1 MDQLTQIAETL
12 DSGKIEAKDNLKKH
26 MYESKTDLYEYGQ
39 ITDGVDSCSDD
50 TRLTD
55 GSGSTAFAQVDTAVS
70 GSGTAVG
77 DTDEAGSR
85 RVQDNR
91 HTTSTA
97 TSGTD
102 VRPITTVDGSIIY
115 IPTTDTTDTAIAGTS
130 STGLTDQD
138 LEAFA
143 QLTVDGVFDDV
154 EKKINSI
161 PDKHDNKDPVNM
173 CCSTPMRADKHGGL
187 TCPKCG
193 AMQEN
198 TNSELLTNYSSEC
211 LSKSKYNTD
220 YASTRRKLIFD
231 TLREKQDKSPN
242 GLVFTN
248 EVLGRACDICVAI
261 LEIKTRR
268 NNVLKQIIAA
278 SLFKAAAESTYAVK
292 RSQIAKYMGI
302 TSMPLGES
310 ILDDMNRDGNIVLTQ
325 NVDFVS
331 GYLSGWCANLLVPD
345 KDKPTVMYAPLLPYV
360 SLGRQIVKISM
371 EKHIGSDSK
380 LASKCAGA
388 LWLMVLALGVKVK
401 DDEIDEMCDI
411 RKPTFLKY
419 CKQIDMY
426 KSHFV
431 KAFADHG
438 LKYVSTT
445 DKPTSK
451 STRTAKPKQVGLIA

>member
-1 MDQLTQIAETL
+1 
-12 DSGKIEAKDNLKKH
+12 
-26 MYESKTDLYEYGQ
+26 
-39 ITDGVDSCSDD
+39 
-50 TRLTD
+50 
-55 GSGSTAFAQVDTAVS
+55 
-70 GSGTAVG
+70 
-77 DTDEAGSR
+77 
-85 RVQDNR
+85 
-91 HTTSTA
+91 
-97 TSGTD
+97 
-102 VRPITTVDGSIIY
+102 
-115 IPTTDTTDTAIAGTS
+115 
-130 STGLTDQD
+130 
-138 LEAFA
+138 
-143 QLTVDGVFDDV
+143 
-154 EKKINSI
+154 
-161 PDKHDNKDPVNM
+161 
-173 CCSTPMRADKHGGL
+173 MRADKHGGL

-345 KDKPTVMYAPLLPYV
+345 K
-360 SLGRQIVKISM
+360 
-371 EKHIGSDSK
+371 HIGSDSK